1 MIQEHRKEINQ
12 MAIYHCSI
20 KIIGRS
26 KGRSAVA
33 SAAYRSGS
41 KLVDE
46 ETGLVSDYT
55 HKQGVIYSNIVLPR
69 NAPAEYQDRQVLWN
83 AVQKKETV
91 SDARLAREFEVAI
104 PAELPPEQRKR
115 VVDEF
120 SRSLADEGMCV
131 DYSIHDK
138 QDGNP
143 HAHIMAT
150 TRRINPDGTW
160 ADKEKKGFALDE
172 NGQRIP
178 IIDPATGNQR
188 VDGRNR
194 KQWKRAIVQANDWNQ
209 REKVEQWRQRWADEC
224 NKYLSPEY
232 QIDHRS
238 YERQGIDKVP
248 TIHEGYAARAIEARG
263 GLSEIM
269 EQNRYI
275 KRVEA
280 EYRAITAELG
290 QAIRERGGELH
301 DRLAEYRRQL
311 EGVGSGNA
319 GLAGTAERT
328 NQQPAA
334 GNTAEILKRARE
346 QLSNSAAARGDT
358 AAAVRTDQAKI
369 SNREAEAARRQREF
383 ERRQREAAERKAE
396 AARNQREKAARRGR
410 THSRGDDF
418 GPDL

>member
-1 MIQEHRKEINQ
+1 

-20 KIIGRS
+20 KIIGRNT
-26 KGRSAVA
+26 GRSAVA

-46 ETGLVSDYT
+46 EIGLVSDYT
-55 HKQGVIYSNIVLPR
+55 HKQGVIYSNIVLPQ
-69 NAPAEYQDRQVLWN
+69 NAPAEYQDRKVLWN

-91 SDARLAREFEVAI
+91 KDARLAREFEVAI

-120 SRSLADEGMCV
+120 ARSLADEGMCV

-150 TRRINPDGTW
+150 TRRINPNGTW
-160 ADKEKKGFALDE
+160 ADKERKGFALDE

-194 KQWKRAIVQANDWNQ
+194 KQWKRAIVQANDWNK

-224 NKYLSPEY
+224 NKYLSPEH

-263 GLSEIM
+263 GMSEIM
-269 EQNRYI
+269 EQNRHI

-280 EYRAITAELG
+280 EYKAITAELE
-290 QAIRERGGELH
+290 QAIQERGGELH

-311 EGVGSGNA
+311 EGVGSGDA
-319 GLAGTAERT
+319 GRAGRAERT

-334 GNTAEILKRARE
+334 GNTAEILRRARE
-346 QLSNSAAARGDT
+346 QLSNSAAARGNT
-358 AAAVRTDQAKI
+358 AAAVRDDQATI
-369 SNREAEAARRQREF
+369 SNREAGAARRQREQ
-383 ERRQREAAERKAE
+383 ERRQREEAERRAE
-396 AARNQREKAARRGR
+396 TARNQREKAARRGR
-410 THSRGDDF
+410 THSRGNDF
-418 GPDL
+418 GPEL